1 MANGLACTCRES
13 WGTVPPCARHLLTT
27 CTPVGFPGWFSLFSP
42 QLTHENIIKLVDLFC
57 SPQGDMY
64 IITEAMDC
72 DLGRILSGDPGTFE
86 LLAAHVKWIMYQLLR
101 GLRYLHS
108 GGVLHRDLKPQN
120 ILVNQAMS
128 IRICDLGLART
139 NQQQDGLATGYV
151 TTRWYRAPEV
161 MLTWQHYTNA
171 LDMWSAGCIF
181 AEMLNRA
188 NGNVTFQDSQGQ
200 TYFALFPS
208 ESHDEHLK
216 RIIQFVGA
224 PSAQIVANIGVA
236 AIRDFVQ
243 GTIEEMKAQPARSLA
258 ENMNLQD
265 QDAAFLLM
273 QLLDWDPLRR
283 LSANDAVQVPYIQEY
298 REDDAGDARGPV
310 DTQFE
315 ELDVPVEMW
324 RQVIETEIGNL
335 EAVEA
340 TGLSAAQMAQTDILE
355 AALAAE
361 TVDLPSPT
369 LLAGEM
375 NALSMDASL
384 PEMSAQGAATS
395 MPVSPPLSPDCD
407 RCGSVMATRRC
418 FRAGGALASCTHSC
432 PEAFVRA
439 RRAPRNLRHGV
450 LCCGTPRP

>member
-1 MANGLACTCRES
+1 
-13 WGTVPPCARHLLTT
+13 
-27 CTPVGFPGWFSLFSP
+27 
-42 QLTHENIIKLVDLFC
+42 
-57 SPQGDMY
+57 
-64 IITEAMDC
+64 
-72 DLGRILSGDPGTFE
+72 
-86 LLAAHVKWIMYQLLR
+86 MYQLLR

-200 TYFALFPS
+200 TFFAIFPS

-216 RIIQFVGA
+216 RIIQCVGP
-224 PSAQIVANIGVA
+224 PSQAIVANIGVA

-243 GTIEEMKAQPARSLA
+243 STIEEMQSRPSKSLA
-258 ENMNLQD
+258 ENMQLQD
-265 QDAAFLLM
+265 QDATFLLM
-273 QLLDWDPLRR
+273 RLLDWDPLARI
-283 LSANDAVQVPYIQEY
+283 SAEESVTLPYIQEY
-298 REDDAGDARGPV
+298 REDDAADARGPV

-324 RQVIETEIGNL
+324 RQVIETEISNL
-335 EAVEA
+335 EAAEA
-340 TGLSAAQMAQTDILE
+340 TGISAAQMAQTDLLE
-355 AALAAE
+355 AALVAE
-361 TVDLPSPT
+361 AGDLPSPT
-369 LLAGEM
+369 LLVGDM
-375 NALSMDASL
+375 NALTVDQQQQQQQQQHQQAG
-384 PEMSAQGAATS
+384 AQG
-395 MPVSPPLSPDCD
+395 
-407 RCGSVMATRRC
+407 
-418 FRAGGALASCTHSC
+418 GGAHGMPILNLPSLDGVATEYDAQHASMVMNNYESEADYLMRYLSDPQVPATDRGPLMNAYGEVVPALSVTSRAVTSC
-432 PEAFVRA
+432 ERMHVPSPFPSFFCA
-439 RRAPRNLRHGV
+439 RRAQHNTRLPFADSNTAG
-450 LCCGTPRP
+450 